1 MDKLIKISIL
11 FDFYGKLLSKKQ
23 YDVIDMYYN
32 NDLSLS
38 EVAQEMD
45 TSRQAVFDTLKRAE
59 EKLIEYENI
68 LGLAEKFY
76 NTENSIKDI
85 EKLVKEIMAIG
96 SELNNSKIL
105 ELAQNIDLT
114 IKKILY

>member
-38 EVAQEMD
+38 EIAEEMKI
-45 TSRQAVFDTLKRAE
+45 TRQAVFDILKRAE
-59 EKLIEYENI
+59 EKLIEYEDI
-68 LGLAEKFY
+68 LGLASKFY
-76 NTENSIKDI
+76 NTEKDIKDI
-85 EKLVKEIMAIG
+85 EKLVNQIIYIGLEIDEGRII
-96 SELNNSKIL
+96 EI
-105 ELAQNIDLT
+105 AQNINST
-114 IKKILY
+114 IRKILY